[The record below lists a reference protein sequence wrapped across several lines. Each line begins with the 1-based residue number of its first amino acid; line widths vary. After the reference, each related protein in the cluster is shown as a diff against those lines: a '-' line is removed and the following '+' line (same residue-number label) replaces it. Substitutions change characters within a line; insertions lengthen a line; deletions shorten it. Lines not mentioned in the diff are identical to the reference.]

1 MLLHPPAFSFSLP
14 LALFITMCPS
24 SPPSLHAFLPHLHP
38 PSLPPLCA
46 SVPGGGP
53 KIPVLSPWH
62 TYKCTAHTQTQLAA
76 AQVFQGESRS
86 PAPEERGMEGG
97 EQPKKKKRRGGGV
110 QHAERERE
118 GCQGGGETEKGCC
131 EVIFHHRVHFSLQSS
146 PTLYIALFLF
156 ICPLLL
162 PFPSL
167 DPALSLFIFPFSS
180 FFSLSLSPSLSPLH
194 LSPFLSP
201 SCLNSYHPLS
211 VSLSLFQPSFSFMK
225 YGWEQ
230 FWAR

>member
-1 MLLHPPAFSFSLP
+1 MLLVVSFLLTPFFLVLQAFSSHLFLSLCP
-14 LALFITMCPS
+14 PCPS
-24 SPPSLHAFLPHLHP
+24 FCLLPYLSPSFLPPFPFL
-38 PSLPPLCA
+38 PSVSLY
-46 SVPGGGP
+46 PGGGP

-86 PAPEERGMEGG
+86 PAPEERGMERGAVGEEGEGG
-97 EQPKKKKRRGGGV
+97 
-110 QHAERERE
+110 AACREAGME
-118 GCQGGGETEKGCC
+118 GWQGGGEAEKGCC

-146 PTLYIALFLF
+146 PTFYIALFLF

-180 FFSLSLSPSLSPLH
+180 FFPVALSPPSHHHLSLFFP
-194 LSPFLSP
+194 PF
-201 SCLNSYHPLS
+201 CLYSFHTLS
-211 VSLSLFQPSFSFMK
+211 VSLSFSLVSSL
-225 YGWEQ
+225 
-230 FWAR
+230 

>member
-1 MLLHPPAFSFSLP
+1 
-14 LALFITMCPS
+14 
-24 SPPSLHAFLPHLHP
+24 
-38 PSLPPLCA
+38 
-46 SVPGGGP
+46 
-53 KIPVLSPWH
+53 
-62 TYKCTAHTQTQLAA
+62 
-76 AQVFQGESRS
+76 
-86 PAPEERGMEGG
+86 MEGW
-97 EQPKKKKRRGGGV
+97 
-110 QHAERERE
+110 
-118 GCQGGGETEKGCC
+118 QGGGETEKGCC

-180 FFSLSLSPSLSPLH
+180 FFFSCRPFSLPPLPPTSLSLTLSPLPK
-194 LSPFLSP
+194 LFP
-201 SCLNSYHPLS
+201 SSLCLC
-211 VSLSLFQPSFSFMK
+211 LSLFQPSFSFMK